1 MNSRERRS
9 RTFGCTRPDFLS
21 SSEPLEKS
29 EQEFENAFLRDKG
42 DGEEHS

>member
-1 MNSRERRS
+1 MKH
-9 RTFGCTRPDFLS
+9 TLYQKGTPF
-21 SSEPLEKS
+21 EKS